1 MRANGISQPYAMVG
15 ASGSG
20 KSSLMKAGVLP
31 RLRRERGWLPLRAF
45 RPGADPIGNF
55 GTALASTLLNCG
67 ETASAGS
74 IRDRL
79 VEAWRQVRVDRFV
92 PEENFGKLR
101 AALDEYFTLLRSRSS
116 RPLATILIALDQ
128 GEELVRA
135 DAESA
140 DILSDYLRAALSA
153 TSSEQQPGVPVN
165 TIMVVFTIRSD
176 SLAELQKSVRFA
188 KLDARCA
195 DIRPMPLYRFDT
207 AIEGPAAR
215 YGVQIDPNLVEAIID
230 DAPGEDALPLLAFA
244 LQRLWSQYHSELRI
258 DRLHYERMGS
268 LGPMIEDAAERALR
282 GLAPGQDEPLQTNI
296 PQTVEQLAA
305 RTFVPPLTQISDSG
319 STIRRVAP
327 ASRFGTDAAKLI
339 DQFVRWRLLVKKPGP
354 DERSGTVEVA
364 HEVVFRSWLRLQRW
378 IDEEKSR
385 MQVFRDL
392 EAAARLWDQKGHRS
406 NYLDHRGRR
415 LREAR
420 LLLKTPEFLAEM
432 SSTQKAY
439 LDGCGT
445 AELKRHVGYAATSAG
460 VLALTFSIVS
470 FYDAISMRGAMRP
483 RADSLIKAG
492 LPTRAAV
499 FALAGKL
506 GETDLARHL
515 NITDPTETLY
525 DTGFSLPLVLDDDEV
540 YSGAKYLLSEDG
552 KRLVTVNGDGA
563 GAIWDIGRG
572 EKLTNLGGNGSVNAY
587 AVTEDQTRIVTQSKD
602 NALSVW
608 DMESG
613 KRLGGSDAATYASA
627 KLTSNPNRLI
637 TISESGTALLWNL
650 DTGAQMNAL
659 GEANEVENAD
669 VIASPPRATIRSR
682 NKQGQLWNTLTGEKI
697 ADLGSCE
704 QCYPTE
710 GVPKFL
716 LVGKDGYGQLVS
728 TLDGRLL
735 TVKRID
741 PGARISGWAFS
752 SDGRRIITRSIYN
765 KLTLWDSNS
774 GDIIAD
780 IGVSDSQNYTF
791 SPSGQQILLRYTN
804 SSGELRSSADG
815 SLLVAF
821 PPGELSEYKFSK
833 VRDRL
838 ATIALNLSAS
848 LWNSATGK
856 KMATLADPG
865 VADSVSFSRDGSRL
879 SVGSSKGLGGLWDSE
894 NGSKITDY
902 PRPATDAAG
911 GGEFSQDGTRF
922 VTSGGDNFGMLW
934 DARTGAYLAD
944 LGGEGAVSDGEV
956 SADGASD
963 RDKFGFFHGRCLGR

>member
-1 MRANGISQPYAMVG
+1 MATIFVSHSGRDNAIVSSLQKWLISNGFDDLFIDFASIRGGDKWSDVLRKEKRACRVVLCIVTDNWLTSDECYGEFSAAFYQGKRIIPLFVSTQAVLKGANATRLARIASEDQGFDVSQAIQAGVFDMDRLPPASDLLMAGLRAAGALVKVGLDPTAFEVDQTTRPSPFPGLESFEDDDADAAIFFGRSPEIERCLEDLREMRANGISQPYAMVG

-339 DQFVRWRLLVKKPGP
+339 DQFVRWRIPCK
-354 DERSGTVEVA
+354 
-364 HEVVFRSWLRLQRW
+364 
-378 IDEEKSR
+378 
-385 MQVFRDL
+385 
-392 EAAARLWDQKGHRS
+392 
-406 NYLDHRGRR
+406 
-415 LREAR
+415 EAR
-420 LLLKTPEFLAEM
+420 A
-432 SSTQKAY
+432 
-439 LDGCGT
+439 
-445 AELKRHVGYAATSAG
+445 
-460 VLALTFSIVS
+460 
-470 FYDAISMRGAMRP
+470 
-483 RADSLIKAG
+483 
-492 LPTRAAV
+492 
-499 FALAGKL
+499 
-506 GETDLARHL
+506 
-515 NITDPTETLY
+515 
-525 DTGFSLPLVLDDDEV
+525 
-540 YSGAKYLLSEDG
+540 
-552 KRLVTVNGDGA
+552 
-563 GAIWDIGRG
+563 
-572 EKLTNLGGNGSVNAY
+572 
-587 AVTEDQTRIVTQSKD
+587 
-602 NALSVW
+602 
-608 DMESG
+608 
-613 KRLGGSDAATYASA
+613 
-627 KLTSNPNRLI
+627 
-637 TISESGTALLWNL
+637 
-650 DTGAQMNAL
+650 
-659 GEANEVENAD
+659 
-669 VIASPPRATIRSR
+669 
-682 NKQGQLWNTLTGEKI
+682 
-697 ADLGSCE
+697 
-704 QCYPTE
+704 
-710 GVPKFL
+710 
-716 LVGKDGYGQLVS
+716 
-728 TLDGRLL
+728 
-735 TVKRID
+735 
-741 PGARISGWAFS
+741 
-752 SDGRRIITRSIYN
+752 
-765 KLTLWDSNS
+765 
-774 GDIIAD
+774 
-780 IGVSDSQNYTF
+780 
-791 SPSGQQILLRYTN
+791 
-804 SSGELRSSADG
+804 
-815 SLLVAF
+815 
-821 PPGELSEYKFSK
+821 
-833 VRDRL
+833 
-838 ATIALNLSAS
+838 
-848 LWNSATGK
+848 
-856 KMATLADPG
+856 
-865 VADSVSFSRDGSRL
+865 
-879 SVGSSKGLGGLWDSE
+879 
-894 NGSKITDY
+894 
-902 PRPATDAAG
+902 
-911 GGEFSQDGTRF
+911 
-922 VTSGGDNFGMLW
+922 
-934 DARTGAYLAD
+934 
-944 LGGEGAVSDGEV
+944 
-956 SADGASD
+956 
-963 RDKFGFFHGRCLGR
+963 